1 MYLEEMINAEYSRLN
16 ENDILIWQYIQL
28 NKRECCEIAI
38 EDLAQKCCISRT
50 TISRFTQKLGFT
62 GFREF
67 KVHLKMEWEQ
77 EQVKTDVLLENVC
90 DNYMKC
96 IQMRQTWR
104 KYVAISIMRNACL
117 HMEQE
122 KPSML

>member
-50 TISRFTQKLGFT
+50 TISDLRRNWDLQ
-62 GFREF
+62 
-67 KVHLKMEWEQ
+67 VSVNLKF
-77 EQVKTDVLLENVC
+77 
-90 DNYMKC
+90 
-96 IQMRQTWR
+96 I
-104 KYVAISIMRNACL
+104 
-117 HMEQE
+117 
-122 KPSML
+122 

>member
-67 KVHLKMEWEQ
+67 KDGVG
-77 EQVKTDVLLENVC
+77 TGAGENGC
-90 DNYMKC
+90 AAGKC
-96 IQMRQTWR
+96 
-104 KYVAISIMRNACL
+104 L
-117 HMEQE
+117 
-122 KPSML
+122 